1 MIAFTGQEGLDADKL
16 LGDGGLVA
24 AQWPDFESRP
34 QQLEMARSVQQAMHS
49 GYHLAVEA
57 GTGIGKSFAYL
68 AGAIDQALQCHGKV
82 LISTYTI
89 NLQEQLIQKDIPF
102 LQQVLPSGFTA
113 RLAKGRNHY
122 LCKRRLEYALKRQ
135 GNLFENDSS
144 ALAVIADWA
153 KTTTDGSTG
162 DLPMTP
168 PAEVWQAVQSEHG
181 NCKGRKCPY
190 FSKCFYWRARRQL
203 ENADLIVANHALFF
217 SDLELKAGGAGVLPD
232 YRFVIIDEA
241 HNIEHVA
248 EDHFGIRI
256 SQSRMIYLLNRLYH
270 PKKRKGLLAF
280 LKNAGDAQQLVKKS
294 HQAVQLF
301 FAQVQAWY
309 AHAGEEHNGRCDAE
323 FVEDN
328 VTSVLKTLRTCLSK
342 VAKTVTDEDEQ
353 FELLQYT
360 DQLEGLESDIRDF
373 LFQRKAGCV
382 YWVEIERNRHKK
394 ILLRC
399 APLDVGPYLKERLFD
414 AHPSVVLTSATLSCS
429 GKQEEGFSF
438 FTGRV
443 GLEQF
448 EALQLGS
455 PFNYERQVNMYIE
468 ADLPEPNSPDFGEA
482 ACEAIKKYLL
492 KSRGR
497 AFVLFTSY
505 AMLKK
510 TAKQL
515 EDWMAAQEM
524 ELLVQGGK
532 LNRAKML
539 AYFKQDHRSV
549 LFGTDSFW
557 QGVDVPGESLSNVI
571 IVKLPFAV
579 PNHPLVQGRIELLK
593 ERGENPFFSYQL
605 PMAIIKFKQG
615 FGRLIRTKSDSGMVV
630 VLDSRIVRKMYGR
643 KFIEAV
649 PKCHVEVRTGTDY

>member
-16 LGDGGLVA
+16 LGPEGLIA
-24 AQWPDFESRP
+24 EQWPDFESRP
-34 QQLEMARSVQQAMHS
+34 EQLEMARSVQQAMHN
-49 GYHLAVEA
+49 GYHLAAEA

-68 AGAIDQALQCHGKV
+68 AGAIDQALLCRGKV

-89 NLQEQLIQKDIPF
+89 NLQEQLIHKDIPF
-102 LQQVLPSGFTA
+102 LQQILPAGFTA

-135 GNLFENDSS
+135 GHLFEDNGS
-144 ALAVIADWA
+144 ALVVIADWA
-153 KTTTDGSTG
+153 QNTTEGSIS
-162 DLPMTP
+162 DLPIIP
-168 PAEVWQAVQSEHG
+168 PTEIWQAVQSEHG

-203 ENADLIVANHALFF
+203 ESADIIVANHALFF
-217 SDLELKAGGAGVLPD
+217 SDLELKAGGAGVLPE
-232 YRFVIIDEA
+232 YQFVIIDEA

-270 PKKRKGLLAF
+270 PKKRKGLLTF
-280 LKNAGDAQQLVKKS
+280 QKNAGEIQQLVKKCQ
-294 HQAVQLF
+294 QAAQIF

-309 AHAGEEHNGRCDAE
+309 AHAGEEHNGCCDAE

-328 VTSVLKTLRTCLSK
+328 VTSVLKKLRSGLSK
-342 VAKTVTDEDEQ
+342 LAKEVTDDDEQ
-353 FELLQYT
+353 FEMLQYA
-360 DQLEGLESDIRDF
+360 DQIESLESDIRDF
-373 LFQRKAGCV
+373 LFQRKEGCV

-399 APLDVGPYLKERLFD
+399 APLDVGPYLKERLFEVYK
-414 AHPSVVLTSATLSCS
+414 SVILTSATLSCS
-429 GKQEEGFSF
+429 GKSEEGFSF
-438 FTGRV
+438 FTGRI
-443 GLEQF
+443 GLEEF
-448 EALQLGS
+448 EALHLGS
-455 PFNYERQVNMYIE
+455 PFNYEQQVGVYLE
-468 ADLPEPNSPDFGEA
+468 ADLPEPNSPDFTEA

-492 KSRGR
+492 KSHGR

-505 AMLKK
+505 AMLKEASK
-510 TAKQL
+510 YL
-515 EDWMAAQEM
+515 ENWMAEQEM
-524 ELLVQGGK
+524 KLLVQGGE
-532 LNRAKML
+532 LDRAKML
-539 AYFKQDHRSV
+539 DYFKQDHRSV

-557 QGVDVPGESLSNVI
+557 QGVDVPGQSLSNVI

-615 FGRLIRTKSDSGMVV
+615 FGRLIRNKNDSGIVV

-643 KFIEAV
+643 KFIEAI
-649 PKCHVEVRTGTDY
+649 PKCHIEVRTDTDF